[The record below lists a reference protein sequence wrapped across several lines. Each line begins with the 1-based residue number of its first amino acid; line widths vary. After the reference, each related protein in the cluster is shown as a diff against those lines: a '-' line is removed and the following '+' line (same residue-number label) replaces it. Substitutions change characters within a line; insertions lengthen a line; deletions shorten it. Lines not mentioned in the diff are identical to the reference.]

1 MVRTH
6 ATKAAKYLLNSLG
19 IEDDNFKLRRILT
32 QQAVTVT
39 SCSEARDALMR
50 RQNSGP
56 LEAIIRGLLFC
67 NVEETMAFRICGVDE
82 AAARALRTLREARA
96 SKRPRHG
103 AGADSDAAATSARN
117 DGAHGARLHRTVV
130 GTPARL
136 GRVVRLCTPSPPL
149 AFFAGEGA
157 DASSSMSDNADAART

>member
-103 AGADSDAAATSARN
+103 ARN
-117 DGAHGARLHRTVV
+117 DGAHGARLHLT
-130 GTPARL
+130 A
-136 GRVVRLCTPSPPL
+136 GRVVRLCRPPPPL
-149 AFFAGEGA
+149 AIPTCISLQVSLYTTAPPLP
-157 DASSSMSDNADAART
+157 

>member
-56 LEAIIRGLLFC
+56 LEATIRGLLYC

-96 SKRPRHG
+96 SKRPRHD
-103 AGADSDAAATSARN
+103 ADSDAAATSGATAARN
-117 DGAHGARLHRTVV
+117 DGAHGARLHLTV
-130 GTPARL
+130 
-136 GRVVRLCTPSPPL
+136 GRVALLCTPPPPL
-149 AFFAGEGA
+149 AIPTCN
-157 DASSSMSDNADAART
+157 SLQMRLYTTTPPLP